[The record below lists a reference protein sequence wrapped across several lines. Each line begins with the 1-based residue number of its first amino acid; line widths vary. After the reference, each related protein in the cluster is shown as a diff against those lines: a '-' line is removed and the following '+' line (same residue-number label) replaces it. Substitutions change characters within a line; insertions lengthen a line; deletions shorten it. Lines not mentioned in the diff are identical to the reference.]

1 MLPVVSSRDMALAVA
16 KRISFKEKS
25 LQLPAQDASS
35 ALQDVIVTD
44 AVAKS
49 LNISNIC
56 VFLLNIISGARLYN
70 NHSGF
75 AK

>member
-1 MLPVVSSRDMALAVA
+1 M
-16 KRISFKEKS
+16 
-25 LQLPAQDASS
+25 
-35 ALQDVIVTD
+35 QDVIVTD